1 MVKALEAMVRGGRLT
16 SVAVRKA
23 AVAAPA
29 QWRAL
34 REQAAADIDLTGLA
48 MREQFLKGR
57 FREIDGWLSADALFA
72 IEALAD
78 QQRSD
83 GVDGGVAE
91 IGVHHGQ
98 LLIFLALLVEPDGH
112 AVGYDLFDRQ
122 SENVDGSGLG
132 DQQIVLDHAASFGL
146 PADRFELVQ
155 TNSLDIK
162 SGDVI
167 ADLGDPCRLF
177 SVDGGHTPEI
187 TANDLS
193 IASGAIAEEGVV
205 ILDDVFSPMW
215 PGVGEGLALFMAE
228 NPDALAPF
236 GMAGNKTFLCR
247 PPLHSHYLAVLDG
260 LAAHFWTRSDHYY
273 GSSVRVLLD
282 PV

>member
-1 MVKALEAMVRGGRLT
+1 M
-16 SVAVRKA
+16 
-23 AVAAPA
+23 
-29 QWRAL
+29 
-34 REQAAADIDLTGLA
+34 
-48 MREQFLKGR
+48 KGR

-122 SENVDGSGLG
+122 SENVDGSGFG

-193 IASGAIAEEGVV
+193 IASGAIAEEGVI

-228 NPDALAPF
+228 NPDALVPF

-247 PPLHSHYLAVLDG
+247 PPIARHYLAVLDG
-260 LAAHFWTRSDHYY
+260 LAPHFWTRSDHYY
-273 GSSVRVLLD
+273 GSSVRVSARPGVARGRGPRSRQPSSD
-282 PV
+282 GARHPGGRRR